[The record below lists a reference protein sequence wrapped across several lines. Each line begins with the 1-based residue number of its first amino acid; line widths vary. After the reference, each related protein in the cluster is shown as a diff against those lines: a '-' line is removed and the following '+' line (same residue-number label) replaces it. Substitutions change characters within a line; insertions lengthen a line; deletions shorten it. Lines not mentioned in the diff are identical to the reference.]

1 MVDEIIF
8 KLIVDLGDSKKQIDA
23 FQKKLEKLKKDMQDI
38 FKDAKIDLPDTSI
51 LDKLKKKFTDTFQSI
66 LDDVGKLMAGGWPAI
81 FSSIAGMA
89 TQAFTT
95 MISGLGGLLMSGF
108 TSIFTGLIGIATK
121 AFTTI
126 KDVGVKAFEILYDTV
141 KEGVKVYAQFEDD
154 ISVAR
159 RTMGLTR
166 QETEALGESMDD
178 LSLTIRGATASDL
191 YKIVGIAGNLGLNFK
206 DGKENVEKFVAAI
219 AKIGIATDLSVE
231 QAAEQIPSI
240 LTQFRVAN
248 AQMGEETEKFGN
260 VLNALGNQ
268 MNITQSQI
276 MKVAASLSG
285 SAASAGMTKEQ
296 MLGLSAA
303 IGVID
308 KKFGTAG
315 GNVAQILTK
324 MITDSASWA
333 QTLGMNAE
341 QLLTTI
347 RENPVKALEMVLARL
362 DELKQNKAVDE
373 FAAIIQELGLRGYRT
388 GEEMKKLVMAKDEL
402 AKAMRIVEE
411 EMEAQSSLNK
421 EAEASA
427 DRLSILWQTVQN
439 AVSLVYKMIGKPFVD
454 ALNKIL
460 NDSVIPL
467 TLEFVKWVRKSE
479 SVGFALKAIAA
490 NLGDIV
496 TKYIIPIAT
505 SMLEWLKSSEA
516 IDEILRDKIPA
527 AMLIIQEWSGKVL
540 TAIKGWIEY
549 LLQNSD
555 KIWAGIKQGAKDIW
569 DTLVKIGGFLKEAP
583 GYAKELM
590 PIIQVIAADMSK
602 ILSAITGIINLFSGQ
617 NETLINTFLGKN
629 ELLIGLFQQ
638 MTDKVNGVQDA
649 YDAAKQASDDYAGL
663 ATTGINNVTTAVDLL
678 KTSINATTGATKE
691 LGIEAVEQ
699 SVFPDMQIA
708 IAQTAEDIK
717 ALDGAIAIVKNGVIL
732 LGQNADQTFKNMAA
746 SATSAANIIESI
758 ANVPIKEMEAATV
771 ANAATAAKAGYTS
784 ATPGDTS
791 EFRSVYADLNALL
804 DKQKQLYGQTYSNAQ
819 VATTQIAKLAEGV
832 YANTPYMGILDDM
845 QKGIGANASEIEK
858 LGYSI
863 EYANQNMNQLGNDA
877 VYHSVYPDMLAA
889 NEQMIAGV
897 DQLSESYKTLKQNI
911 ISANTVEREATWVE
925 QKWAKQKEL
934 ANLTAQG
941 WKEYHQ
947 AEAAK
952 AQTENKRTQV
962 GEGGK
967 YTQGDLE
974 MVNRQNIN
982 INFEGY
988 NVIDESSKERFIREI
1003 ATSIQSLKTNTI
1015 TV

>member
-1 MVDEIIF
+1 MADEIIF
-8 KLIVDLGDSKKQIDA
+8 KLIVDLGDSEKQIDA
-23 FQKKLEKLKKDMQDI
+23 FQKKLEQLKEEMVSSYKNQSNGISDI
-38 FKDAKIDLPDTSI
+38 FKNML
-51 LDKLKKKFTDTFQSI
+51 
-66 LDDVGKLMAGGWPAI
+66 GGV
-81 FSSIAGMA
+81 
-89 TQAFTT
+89 
-95 MISGLGGLLMSGF
+95 GGLLMSGF

-126 KDVGVKAFEILYDTV
+126 KDVGVKAFETLYDTV

-206 DGKENVEKFVAAI
+206 DGKENVERFVAAI
-219 AKIGIATDLSVE
+219 AKIGIVTDLSVE

-248 AQMGEETEKFGN
+248 ANMGEETEKFGN

-268 MNITQSQI
+268 MNVTQQQI

-315 GNVAQILTK
+315 GNVSQILTK

-333 QTLGMNAE
+333 QTLGINAE

-373 FAAIIQELGLRGYRT
+373 FAMIIKDLGLSGYRT

-402 AKAMRIVEE
+402 AKAMRIVGE

-439 AVSLVYKMIGKPFVD
+439 AVSLVYKTIGKPFVD

-460 NDSVIPL
+460 NDTVIPL
-467 TLEFVKWVRKSE
+467 TLEFVKWFRESE

-496 TKYIIPIAT
+496 TKYITPIAT
-505 SMLEWLKSSEA
+505 MMLEWLKSSGA

-540 TAIKGWIEY
+540 IAIKGWIEY
-549 LLQNSD
+549 LLQNGD
-555 KIWAGIKQGAKDIW
+555 TIWVGIKQGAKDIW
-569 DTLVKIGGFLKEAP
+569 DILVKIGQFLKEVP
-583 GYAKELM
+583 GYASALM
-590 PIIQVIAADMSK
+590 PVVQAIATEMK
-602 ILSAITGIINLFSGQ
+602 QILDYITAVVNLF
-617 NETLINTFLGKN
+617 TGKN
-629 ELLIGLFQQ
+629 ETIIKIFQIITDNMYNSNNELDQ
-638 MTDKVNGVQDA
+638 MTDSLSALNTLA
-649 YDAAKQASDDYAGL
+649 PTTMSNISESAKE
-663 ATTGINNVTTAVDLL
+663 
-678 KTSINATTGATKE
+678 TSESIKQVTGATDGATQAMTNFGDVTEYK
-691 LGIEAVEQ
+691 
-699 SVFPDMQIA
+699 SVLPDIRVSL
-708 IAQTAEDIK
+708 AQTTEE
-717 ALDGAIAIVKNGVIL
+717 VNL
-732 LGQNADQTFKNMAA
+732 LGDSLVMIQDGVMLIGEKADQAFKDM
-746 SATSAANIIESI
+746 ATSAKEAAKEVTAAAASVDQLITQEF
-758 ANVPIKEMEAATV
+758 APVPVKGMEAATV

-791 EFRSVYADLNALL
+791 EFRSVYADLNAIL

-845 QKGIGANASEIEK
+845 QKGIGANAKEIEK
-858 LGYSI
+858 LGYNL
-863 EYANQNMNQLGNDA
+863 EYANQNMNQMGNDA

-889 NEQMIAGV
+889 NEELINGV

-911 ISANTVEREATWVE
+911 IGVNTVEREATWVE
-925 QKWAKQKEL
+925 QKWAKQQEL
-934 ANLTAQG
+934 ANLTSQG
-941 WKEYHQ
+941 WREYHQ
-947 AEAAK
+947 TEADKTQAEK
-952 AQTENKRTQV
+952 RRTQI
-962 GEGGK
+962 GESGK
-967 YTQGDLE
+967 YKQGGLE
-974 MVNRQNIN
+974 MVNGQNIN
-982 INFEGY
+982 INFNGQ
-988 NVIDESSKERFIREI
+988 NVLDESSKARFIREI
-1003 ATSIQSLKTNTI
+1003 ATSIQGLKTNTI